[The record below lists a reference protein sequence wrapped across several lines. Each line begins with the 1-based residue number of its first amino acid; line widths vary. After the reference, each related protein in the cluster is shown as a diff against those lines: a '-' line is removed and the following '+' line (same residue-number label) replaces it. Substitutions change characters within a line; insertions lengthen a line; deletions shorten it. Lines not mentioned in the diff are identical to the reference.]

1 MAIFSKDAA
10 TSTDEARSGSNG
22 GEGTLSIIA
31 GGMRVIGDIET
42 EGVVKIEGRVE
53 GSVRAGRQVLVGRQ
67 GEVKGDIT
75 TREAVIGGKV
85 QGTVSA
91 TERLEVQATSTII
104 GDINTKSI
112 AIAEGG
118 RVNGAVRIADV
129 SEATQRHGDHTGKEK
144 PVAVVR

>member
-1 MAIFSKDAA
+1 MAIFKDTPMPAGDGK
-10 TSTDEARSGSNG
+10 TGGN

-42 EGVVKIEGRVE
+42 EGVIKIEGRVE
-53 GSVRAGRQVLVGRQ
+53 GSIRAGRQVLIGRQ

-91 TERLEVQATSTII
+91 TERLEIQATSTIV

-112 AIAEGG
+112 AVAEGG
-118 RVNGAVRIADV
+118 RINGTVRIADV
-129 SEATQRHGDHTGKEK
+129 SEATQRQEHSSKEK
-144 PVAVVR
+144 QPVAVVR

>member
-1 MAIFSKDAA
+1 MAIFKDTP
-10 TSTDEARSGSNG
+10 TSAGEGKTGGN

-53 GSVRAGRQVLVGRQ
+53 GSIRAGRQVLIGRQ

-91 TERLEVQATSTII
+91 TERLEVQATSTIEI
-104 GDINTKSI
+104 GR
-112 AIAEGG
+112 AH
-118 RVNGAVRIADV
+118 V
-129 SEATQRHGDHTGKEK
+129 
-144 PVAVVR
+144 